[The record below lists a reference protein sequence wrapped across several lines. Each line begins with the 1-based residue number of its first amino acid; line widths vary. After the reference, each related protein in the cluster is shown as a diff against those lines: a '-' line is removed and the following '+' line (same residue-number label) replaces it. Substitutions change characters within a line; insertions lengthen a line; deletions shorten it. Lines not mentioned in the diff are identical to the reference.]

1 MMLIPFLVSK
11 IQNARV
17 TGLDPESARGIA
29 IDSDIIKKAGLR
41 EYQKVEVCNLHRDTH
56 VETCVTAIEAGSG
69 DMVLTGN
76 VAVGA
81 EVGDTIIVVA
91 YALLDELELNSRN
104 AIFLTMKE
112 GNKIDR
118 IMNGKL

>member
-11 IQNARV
+11 IQNASV

-29 IDSDIIKKAGLR
+29 MDGDILKKAGLR
-41 EYQKVEVCNLHRDTH
+41 EYQKVEVCNLNRGTH
-56 VETCVTAIEAGSG
+56 IETCVTALDGGTGE
-69 DMVLTGN
+69 MVLTGN
-76 VAVGA
+76 VATGA
-81 EVGDTIIVVA
+81 ELGDTIIVVA

-112 GNKIDR
+112 GNQIDR